1 MKMNLSLFLAL
12 ALLGGCG
19 SPSDTTAPAEPEIP
33 DAAAPLPALE
43 PPPPLPEVPREVY
56 EAAVANPGR
65 SETDRERD
73 GSRKPADVLAFFRI
87 APGMRVFDLYS
98 GGGYYAELLS
108 YVVGPTGAVT
118 AHNNQPY
125 LGFAA
130 DEIAAR
136 YAADRLPNVTQ
147 LIAENN
153 ELTIEAGRY
162 DAVTMIL
169 AYHDLYYADPENGW
183 APIDGPKLLAEIYGA
198 LKPGGV
204 IGVVDHY
211 APLGSPSSTG
221 NTTHRIDLDLLVA
234 DFKAAGFVLEDTSD
248 MLRNLEDDRSILVFD
263 PAVRGRTDRFVLR
276 FRKPM
281 QG

>member
-1 MKMNLSLFLAL
+1 MKITLSLFLTL
-12 ALLGGCG
+12 ALLGGCD
-19 SPSDTTAPAEPEIP
+19 SPSDSAGPAKSETPA
-33 DAAAPLPALE
+33 AAAPLPAPE
-43 PPPPLPEVPREVY
+43 PPLPEVPREVY

-65 SETDRERD
+65 SESDRERD
-73 GSRKPADVLAFFRI
+73 VSRKPADVLAFFRI

-125 LGFAA
+125 LGFAG
-130 DEIAAR
+130 DEIAVR
-136 YAADRLPNVTQ
+136 YAGDRLSNVTQ

-153 ELTIEAGRY
+153 ELTIGPGRY

-169 AYHDLYYADPENGW
+169 AYHDVYYADPENGW
-183 APIDGPKLLAEIYGA
+183 APIDGPKLLAEIYAA

-204 IGVVDHY
+204 IGIVDHY

-248 MLRNLEDDRSILVFD
+248 MLRNLDDDRSIVVFD

-276 FRKPM
+276 FRKPL
-281 QG
+281 QD

>member
-1 MKMNLSLFLAL
+1 MKITLSLFLAAAVL
-12 ALLGGCG
+12 VACG
-19 SPSDTTAPAEPEIP
+19 SPTDDAASGDTAAPAVAPRPVPE
-33 DAAAPLPALE
+33 PLPA
-43 PPPPLPEVPREVY
+43 LPEVPRAVY

-65 SETDRERD
+65 SESDRERD
-73 GSRKPADVLAFFRI
+73 GSRKPADVLEFFRI
-87 APGMRVFDLYS
+87 GPGMQVFDLYS
-98 GGGYYAELLS
+98 GGGYYAELMS
-108 YVVGPTGAVT
+108 YVVGPGGSVT

-136 YAADRLPNVTQ
+136 YAADRLPNVIQ
-147 LIAENN
+147 LVAENN
-153 ELTIEAGRY
+153 ELTLEANRY

-169 AYHDLYYADPENGW
+169 AYHDVYYEDPDNGW
-183 APIDGPKLLAEIYGA
+183 AAIDGPKLLAEIRGA

-204 IGVVDHY
+204 VGVVDHY

-234 DFKAAGFVLEDTSD
+234 DFEAAGFVLEDTSD
-248 MLRNLEDDRSILVFD
+248 MLRNAEDDRSILVFD

-276 FRKPM
+276 FRKPPTD
-281 QG
+281 